1 MQRSCSKDLTTR
13 AAGIE
18 VSTTMSSA
26 SRTPSSMMYKTRY
39 RMPEYS
45 ASLMKSKDH
54 VWLDSGGTVRGC
66 LGRLGKHFLARRFWF
81 RPMAQYTRQ
90 RSLWSQTKPCR
101 YKAQWHFQKP
111 QEPLRSKTAL
121 SASMT
126 GASLRAWRSDRSS
139 RYHRLL
145 GRPTR
150 RHARLTDIEAFLNSS
165 RAAQRRSD
173 GLRVFLEDPLAPG
186 SPSPSLHTS
195 SSTDCSQPGSP

>member
-1 MQRSCSKDLTTR
+1 
-13 AAGIE
+13 
-18 VSTTMSSA
+18 
-26 SRTPSSMMYKTRY
+26 
-39 RMPEYS
+39 MPEYS

-54 VWLDSGGTVRGC
+54 VWFDPGETVRGC
-66 LGRLGKHFLARRFWF
+66 MGRLGKRFLARRFWF
-81 RPMAQYTRQ
+81 KPTAQHTCQ
-90 RSLWSQTKPCR
+90 RRLWLQIKPCR

-126 GASLRAWRSDRSS
+126 GASLRAWRLDGSS

-145 GRPTR
+145 GRPNR
-150 RHARLTDIEAFLNSS
+150 RHARLTDIEAFLISS
-165 RAAQRRSD
+165 RGAGRRSD
-173 GLRVFLEDPLAPG
+173 GLRVFPADPLALG

>member
-1 MQRSCSKDLTTR
+1 
-13 AAGIE
+13 
-18 VSTTMSSA
+18 
-26 SRTPSSMMYKTRY
+26 MMLKTRY

-54 VWLDSGGTVRGC
+54 VWFDSGGTVRGC
-66 LGRLGKHFLARRFWF
+66 LARLGRRFLARRFWF
-81 RPMAQYTRQ
+81 KPMAQYTRQ
-90 RSLWSQTKPCR
+90 RRLWLQTKPCR

-121 SASMT
+121 SASIT
-126 GASLRAWRSDRSS
+126 AASLRAWRSEGSS

-150 RHARLTDIEAFLNSS
+150 RHARLIDIEAFFISS
-165 RAAQRRSD
+165 WAAQRRSD
-173 GLRVFLEDPLAPG
+173 GLRVFPRDPSWPG

-195 SSTDCSQPGSP
+195 SSIGCSRPGSL